1 MRVNVTYSV
10 DLEEVPQITRELLS
24 KATKNLE
31 ILFKKYQ
38 KISGEL
44 EAENEKKALRLIDD
58 CRKLMAAADQD
69 LSDCYNMLG
78 GYQQT
83 LFQLQNQEKESPN
96 EILKDG

>member
-38 KISGEL
+38 KISCEL

-58 CRKLMAAADQD
+58 CRKLMAMADQD
-69 LSDCYNMLG
+69 LSDCYSMLG

-83 LFQLQNQEKESPN
+83 LFQLQNQKKESPD